1 MIINITSKTIFTYN
15 YLINILDKLLKLNC
29 VLCCVLCCRG
39 RELQRRLGD
48 RVREADLDAKDRNKE
63 QEELEELR
71 NKIFSGEYENPS
83 QEYER
88 AKKEH
93 ENLYKPQILIDVNL
107 ENIQR
112 KEREK
117 ERIREKLQSIDSKR
131 LLLDVNS
138 NDEGELN
145 ALVKSYS
152 VESISNDEVNSR
164 ADSTSN
170 IGTNY
175 SRHGS
180 ESRDYIPT
188 VNTQANSSTPSS
200 TLQSVSN
207 SRSQNTDVATPPTQA
222 PVISLN
228 LGGNS
233 KKKKIEAT
241 GVFNADEDID
251 DENNS
256 KRRKL
261 VPLGNIFC
269 YLTISRIYM
278 KIKIHYFNLDYDDNQ
293 SRSGGSTSQT
303 DRQNSNVGKPIS
315 KKYGKNDTASQETVN
330 NKKEENNTRIHDEKR
345 RHIKSI
351 IDRIPTQKE
360 DLFNY
365 KLDRNEIDNNLME
378 RKIRPWINKKII
390 EYIGEPEPTLVD
402 FICSKV
408 LAGSSPQSILDDVQM
423 VSNIYRI
430 F

>member
-1 MIINITSKTIFTYN
+1 M
-15 YLINILDKLLKLNC
+15 KLEEREKEAKRLKEF
-29 VLCCVLCCRG
+29 VEDYDDERDDHKYYKG

-71 NKIFSGEYENPS
+71 NKIFSGEYENPT

-93 ENLYKPQILIDVNL
+93 EKLYKPQILIDVNL
-107 ENIQR
+107 ENLQR

-117 ERIREKLQSIDSKR
+117 ERIREKLQSIESNR
-131 LLLDVNS
+131 HILDVNS
-138 NDEGELN
+138 NDEGEMN
-145 ALVKSYS
+145 ALAKSYS
-152 VESISNDEVNSR
+152 IESISNEDANSR
-164 ADSTSN
+164 PNSASN
-170 IGTNY
+170 IEIHY

-180 ESRDYIPT
+180 ESRDCISS
-188 VNTQANSSTPSS
+188 VNAHAGNSTPSGS
-200 TLQSVSN
+200 LQSLGN
-207 SRSQNTDVATPPTQA
+207 SRSQTTDATTTPTQA
-222 PVISLN
+222 PVITLN
-228 LGGNS
+228 LGANS
-233 KKKKIEAT
+233 KKKKIEST
-241 GVFNADEDID
+241 GVFNADEDVD
-251 DENNS
+251 DESSS

-261 VPLGNIFC
+261 VPL
-269 YLTISRIYM
+269 
-278 KIKIHYFNLDYDDNQ
+278 DYDDNQ
-293 SRSGGSTSQT
+293 TRSGGGSTSQT
-303 DRQNSNVGKPIS
+303 ERHNSNAGKSIS
-315 KKYGKNDTASQETVN
+315 KKHGKNDTATTETVN

-423 VSNIYRI
+423 VLDEEAEVFVVKMWRLLIYEVDAKKI
-430 F
+430 GIGK